1 MSDKLKNYLGIAVII
16 SILVL
21 SFSAWSY
28 TRSYS
33 KSIEPSSFRS
43 FSVSGEGK
51 VITVPDV
58 AEFTFSV
65 VTEGGTDIAGLQS
78 DNTKKINQAIAFV
91 KSNGV
96 DVKDIKTQ
104 SYNLTPRY
112 QYYSCPGPIRSG
124 NGGVEPCPPP
134 EIVGYTIIQVV
145 LVKVRDFTIIGG
157 ILAGIVEN
165 GVNIVSQLNFTID
178 DPDQPQNE
186 ARAEAIVKAKEKAK
200 SIAKTA
206 GFNLGR
212 LLSISESGR
221 TPPPVFFRE
230 SALGMGGD
238 SVSAPTI
245 EPGSQEVVV
254 NVTLS
259 YEIK

>member
-1 MSDKLKNYLGIAVII
+1 MSDKLRNYLGIAVII

-21 SFSAWSY
+21 ASSAWSY

-65 VTEGGTDIAGLQS
+65 VTEGETDIAGLQ
-78 DNTKKINQAIAFV
+78 DENTGKVNQAIAFV
-91 KSNGV
+91 KSSGV
-96 DVKDIKTQ
+96 DDKDIKTQ

-112 QYYSCPGPIRSG
+112 QRYSCPRAA
-124 NGGVEPCPPP
+124 VEAEPCPPP
-134 EIVGYTIIQVV
+134 EIVGYTITQTI
-145 LVKVRDFTIIGG
+145 LVKVRDFTVIGN
-157 ILAGIVEN
+157 ILAGVVQSGAN
-165 GVNIVSQLNFTID
+165 TVSQLNFTID
-178 DPDQPQNE
+178 DPDQFQSE
-186 ARAEAIVKAKEKAK
+186 ARAEAIAKANEKAK
-200 SIAKTA
+200 SIAKAA
-206 GFNLGR
+206 GFRLGR

-230 SALGMGGD
+230 AALGVGGAVTPD
-238 SVSAPTI
+238 I

-254 NVTLS
+254 NVTMS
-259 YEIK
+259 YEIE

>member
-1 MSDKLKNYLGIAVII
+1 MSDKLKNYLSIAVII

-21 SFSAWSY
+21 AFSAWSY

-51 VITVPDV
+51 VVTVPDV

-78 DNTKKINQAIAFV
+78 DNTKKVNQAIAFV
-91 KSNGV
+91 KSKGV

-112 QYYSCPGPIRSG
+112 QRYSCPR
-124 NGGVEPCPPP
+124 VALEAEPCPPP
-134 EIVGYTIIQVV
+134 EIVGYTIAQTT
-145 LVKVRDFTIIGG
+145 LVKVRDFTVIGD

-165 GVNIVSQLNFTID
+165 GVNVVSQLNFTID

-186 ARAEAIVKAKEKAK
+186 ARAEAIVKANKKAK
-200 SIAKTA
+200 SIAKAA
-206 GFNLGR
+206 GFRLGR
-212 LLSISESGR
+212 LLSISESGGV
-221 TPPPVFFRE
+221 PLPVFFRE
-230 SALGMGGD
+230 SALGMGGV
-238 SVSAPTI
+238 SVSSPTI

-259 YEIK
+259 YEIQ